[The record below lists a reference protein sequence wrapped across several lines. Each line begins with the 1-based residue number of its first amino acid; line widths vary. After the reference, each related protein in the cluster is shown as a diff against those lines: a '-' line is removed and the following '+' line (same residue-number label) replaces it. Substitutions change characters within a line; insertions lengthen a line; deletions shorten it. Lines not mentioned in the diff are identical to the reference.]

1 MEEIT
6 SRLAKILGRVVDG
19 LYHFDMHKLYIDKTL
34 QFYGEICRHKD
45 VEMRK

>member
-19 LYHFDMHKLYIDKTL
+19 LHHFDMHKLYIDKTL